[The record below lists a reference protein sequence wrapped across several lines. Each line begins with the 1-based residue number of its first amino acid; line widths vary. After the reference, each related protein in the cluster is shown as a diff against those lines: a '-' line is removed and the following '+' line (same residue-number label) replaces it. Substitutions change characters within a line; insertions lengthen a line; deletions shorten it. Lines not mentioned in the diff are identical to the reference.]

1 MSRIV
6 RKSNFDLD
14 WYNEIFVLGEL
25 PEDAANAACEELNR
39 MWTGESL
46 YYYKVVDNNYI
57 LYKGMQ
63 P

>member
-14 WYNEIFVLGEL
+14 WYDEIFVLGEL
-25 PEDAANAACEELNR
+25 PEDDANAACEELNR
-39 MWTGESL
+39 MWTVESL
-46 YYYKVVDNNYI
+46 YKVVSNDYT